1 MIINKKKLFYYKK
14 KKYNRCPEGIGLS
27 KFFINFGLKNTFR
40 NLLQEK
46 KKKIDFF
53 YSFFF
58 NF

>member
-46 KKKIDFF
+46 KKK
-53 YSFFF
+53 
-58 NF
+58 N